1 MATRPKP
8 KKEQG
13 KAKGMSITP
22 YPRSGESS
30 RDGGGASQ
38 GGDTYRI
45 LKASWGE
52 EPMVEKEKE
61 AEKER
66 GEDKEKRM
74 SKRELE

>member
-1 MATRPKP
+1 
-8 KKEQG
+8 
-13 KAKGMSITP
+13 MSITP

-38 GGDTYRI
+38 GGDTYRM

-61 AEKER
+61 AEKE
-66 GEDKEKRM
+66 
-74 SKRELE
+74 

>member
-61 AEKER
+61 AEKK
-66 GEDKEKRM
+66 GGKTKKKECQ
-74 SKRELE
+74 REN